1 MRKETRAF
9 TLIELLVVLAI
20 IAILAGMLLPV
31 LGKAKAKGSGVSCMS
46 NLKQMAVA
54 VAMYADENDQ
64 RLPAAEE
71 VPTMPIDPAAP
82 LPSIYKIL
90 NRYVGGVTN
99 VFICPMD
106 KVGRYK
112 IEGGSYEWNYLF
124 NSNMVTHLGRM
135 FEIAPEKAPLMF
147 DFENFHPGGT
157 NGMKNILF
165 ADGHV
170 VLQ

>member
-1 MRKETRAF
+1 MKRSTLAF

-20 IAILAGMLLPV
+20 IAILAGLLLPA
-31 LGKAKAKGSGVSCMS
+31 LSKAKAKGSAVSCMS

-54 VAMYADENDQ
+54 IAMFADENEQ

-71 VPTMPIDPAAP
+71 VPSMPINTNAP
-82 LPSIYKIL
+82 LPSIYSLL
-90 NRYVGGVTN
+90 NRYVGGVSN
-99 VFICPMD
+99 VFICPLD

-112 IEGGSYEWNYLF
+112 IEGGSYEWNFLY
-124 NSNMVTHLGRM
+124 NSNLVTHLGRL
-135 FEIAPEKAPLMF
+135 FEVPAEKAPLMF

-157 NGMKNILF
+157 NGTKNILF

-170 VLQ
+170 VAQ